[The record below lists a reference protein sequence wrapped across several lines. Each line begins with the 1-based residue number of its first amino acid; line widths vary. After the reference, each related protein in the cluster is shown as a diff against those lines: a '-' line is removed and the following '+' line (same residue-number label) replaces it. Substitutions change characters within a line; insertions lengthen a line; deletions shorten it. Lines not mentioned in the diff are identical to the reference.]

1 MLSRGRDEAMID
13 ASENRPGPDALESA
27 RTTAIIVYLL
37 YLAALVNG
45 FTAIIG
51 VILAYVK
58 RDDARGTI
66 YEGHFSNAIEVFW
79 VFLVG
84 MLVAVPLCFVLIGFP
99 LVALLYVWVLF
110 RTIKGLVR
118 AIDGRPYY

>member
-1 MLSRGRDEAMID
+1 MTDTSHHPLS
-13 ASENRPGPDALESA
+13 ASEDGA

-37 YLAALVNG
+37 YLAALING
-45 FTAIIG
+45 FTAIVG

-58 RDDARGTI
+58 RDDVRGTV

-79 VFLVG
+79 IFLVG
-84 MLVAVPLCFVLIGFP
+84 MLIAVPLCFVVIGIP
-99 LVALLYVWVLF
+99 LVVALYIWVLF

-118 AIDGRPYY
+118 AIDGRAYF